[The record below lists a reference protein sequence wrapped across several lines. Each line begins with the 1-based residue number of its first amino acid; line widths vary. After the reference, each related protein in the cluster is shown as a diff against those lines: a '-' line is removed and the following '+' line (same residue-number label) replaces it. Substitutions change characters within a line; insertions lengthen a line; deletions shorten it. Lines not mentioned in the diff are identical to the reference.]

1 MSGREE
7 LLAVAGEC
15 AECCEYVVERI
26 TVAIVQG
33 NSGPGWSRYACV
45 PCARRCARSVFAPAW
60 LREDLATLDGEAA
73 T

>member
-1 MSGREE
+1 MSAREE

-15 AECCEYVVERI
+15 AECREYVAERV

-45 PCARRCARSVFAPAW
+45 LCARRCAQSVFAPEW
-60 LREDLATLDGEAA
+60 LREDLAILDAEGA